1 MKKLIP
7 IIAMGALLLKGCA
20 GDGET
25 HPEFKSSKVIENGVE
40 KTPEWAT
47 TGAKA
52 MWV

>member
-25 HPEFKSSKVIENGVE
+25 HPEFKSSKVIERNGWR
-40 KTPEWAT
+40 KDTRMGYWS
-47 TGAKA
+47 
-52 MWV
+52 